1 MLGCVF
7 LVVFIA
13 SVYLFMPASHGM
25 QKDIWVPLI
34 PIAVILVIALPLLF
48 LQYTASDPHEQY
60 LMNDEYVKSGYGK
73 SSIYSEY
80 KKIKKM
86 IVTSGYIELIGNFS
100 TNRIYVPAEDMDFV
114 RSYIMQRLP
123 ADAEITNES

>member
-1 MLGCVF
+1 MCF
-7 LVVFIA
+7 SCCFIA

-25 QKDIWVPLI
+25 QKDIWIPLI
-34 PIAVILVIALPLLF
+34 PIAVILAIALPLSYF
-48 LQYTASDPHEQY
+48 QYTASDPHEQY
-60 LMNDEYVKSGYGK
+60 LMNDEYVKPGYGK
-73 SSIYSEY
+73 SSIYSEF

-86 IVTSGYIELIGNFS
+86 IVTPGYIELIGNLT

>member
-1 MLGCVF
+1 
-7 LVVFIA
+7 
-13 SVYLFMPASHGM
+13 
-25 QKDIWVPLI
+25 
-34 PIAVILVIALPLLF
+34 
-48 LQYTASDPHEQY
+48 
-60 LMNDEYVKSGYGK
+60 MNDEYVKPGYGK
-73 SSIYSEY
+73 SSIYSEF

-86 IVTSGYIELIGNFS
+86 IVTPGYIELIGNLT